1 MNTLQK
7 GDVMRLRKVA
17 LALPGLALLSAC
29 GSELG
34 GSADDVVVVASE
46 LNLSFAQHQARC
58 AADPRVQANQVT
70 LTECIGADIFFVENF
85 NGNGRTCASC
95 HRLERNFAIDPTF
108 IARLPLA
115 DPLFVAETNAA
126 LAQLE
131 IPAQMRARSL
141 ILENV
146 DGTAPQGPTARFV
159 LRSVPHNLSMGTSIA
174 TPTPGV
180 GPAERTGWSADG
192 APGAG
197 LLTDFT
203 QGAVVQHFTRSL
215 NRVAGPDFRNATAQE
230 GQAVATF
237 MRELGRKNEINL
249 GAVTFSDAAANTG
262 RQRFLAVG
270 CNPCHNNAGAN
281 SGGVNQNFITNV
293 EGGRN
298 AALAGFPRDGG
309 LGNAGANPPNPIGNL
324 TFNSA
329 PLIEAAD
336 SGPFFHTDTTVSGAP
351 AFNTPSA
358 TTIEEAVAFYGSNA
372 FAARPGG
379 GGQRLPI
386 NAADITNIGRFL
398 RGLNAIFNIQM
409 ASNRILGAR
418 NLGTALGDVARVAA
432 MQRRMAQMTLFELDD
447 AIRVLAEVNLNT
459 VQANQVR
466 AARTQIENVVDLASH
481 QGTGAVAF
489 GNRMNAFASALA
501 SLNTADGGIAA
512 VTFNIGNGTRMDC
525 AAPSAAG
532 TDAPC
537 FNPGL
542 RTRPN

>member
-1 MNTLQK
+1 
-7 GDVMRLRKVA
+7 MRLKRVA
-17 LALPGLALLSAC
+17 LALPVVALLPAC
-29 GSELG
+29 GGELDEG
-34 GSADDVVVVASE
+34 PAEEVVVVESA
-46 LNLSFAQHQARC
+46 LNLTFAQHQTRC
-58 AADPRVQANQVT
+58 TTDPRVQAGQVS
-70 LTECIGADIFFVENF
+70 LNECIGADIFFIENF
-85 NGNGRTCASC
+85 NGNGRTCATC
-95 HRLERNFAIDPTF
+95 HRLERNFAIDPAF
-108 IARLPLA
+108 IAQLPLA

-146 DGTAPQGPTARFV
+146 DGTAPQGPTTRFV
-159 LRSVPHNLSMGTSIA
+159 LRSVPHNLSMSRTIA
-174 TPTPGV
+174 TPTPGI

-197 LLTDFT
+197 LLSDFT

-249 GAVTFSDAAANTG
+249 AAVTFSDAAANTG

-270 CNPCHNNAGAN
+270 CNPCHNNAGSN
-281 SGGVNQNFITNV
+281 TGGANQNFNTNV
-293 EGGRN
+293 EVARN
-298 AALAGFPRDGG
+298 AALAAFPRDGG
-309 LGNAGANPPNPIGNL
+309 LGNTGANPPNPIGNL

-336 SGPFFHTDTTVSGAP
+336 TGPFFHTDTTVSGAP

-358 TTIEEAVAFYGSNA
+358 NTIEQAVAFYGGNA

-418 NLGTALGDVARVAA
+418 NVGSALGDVIRVWN
-432 MQRRMAQMTLFELDD
+432 MHRRMAQMTLFELDD
-447 AIRVLAEVNLNT
+447 AIRVLAEVNLNP

-466 AARTQIENVVDLASH
+466 AARTQIENVINLTSH
-481 QGTGAVAF
+481 QGTGTVPF
-489 GNRMNAFASALA
+489 GNRMTAFTSALT
-501 SLNTADGGIAA
+501 SLNAADGGIAN
-512 VTFNIGNGTRMDC
+512 VTFTIGNGTRMDC

-532 TDAPC
+532 TEAPC
-537 FNPGL
+537 FNPVL
-542 RTRPN
+542 RNRPN

>member
-1 MNTLQK
+1 MTF
-7 GDVMRLRKVA
+7 RRVA
-17 LALPGLALLSAC
+17 LALPSLALLSAC
-29 GSELG
+29 GSEFDDG
-34 GSADDVVVVASE
+34 ASDDVVRVESE
-46 LNLSFAQHQARC
+46 LNLSFAQHQTRC
-58 AADPRVQANQVT
+58 TTDPRVQAGQVS
-70 LTECIGADIFFVENF
+70 LTECIGADIFFTENF

-108 IARLPLA
+108 IARLPLT

-126 LAQLE
+126 LFQLE
-131 IPAQMRARSL
+131 IPAQMRSRSL

-146 DGTAPQGPTARFV
+146 DGTAPQGPTVRFV
-159 LRSVPHNLSMGTSIA
+159 LRSVPHNLSMGRTIT
-174 TPTPGV
+174 TPTPGA

-197 LLTDFT
+197 LLSNFT
-203 QGAVVQHFTRSL
+203 QGAVVQHFTRTL

-249 GAVTFSDAAANTG
+249 GAVAFSDVAANTG

-270 CNPCHNNAGAN
+270 CNTCHNNAGSN
-281 SGGVNQNFITNV
+281 TGGVNQNFNTNV
-293 EGGRN
+293 EGARN
-298 AALAGFPRDGG
+298 AGLAGFARDGG
-309 LGNAGANPPNPIGNL
+309 LGNAGAAPPNPIGNL
-324 TFNSA
+324 TFNSP

-336 SGPFFHTDTTVSGAP
+336 TGPFFHTDTTVSGAP
-351 AFNTPSA
+351 AFNAPSA
-358 TTIEEAVAFYGSNA
+358 NTIEQAVAFYGGNA

-379 GGQRLPI
+379 GGQPLPI
-386 NAADITNIGRFL
+386 NVADITNIGRFL

-418 NLGTALGDVARVAA
+418 NLGTVIGDLPRVAT

-466 AARTQIENVVDLASH
+466 AARTQIENVVNLASH

-489 GNRMNAFASALA
+489 GNRMAAFASAMT
-501 SLNTADGGIAA
+501 SLDTADGGIAN
-512 VTFNIGNGTRMDC
+512 VTFTIGNGTRMDC
-525 AAPSAAG
+525 AAPSPAG

-537 FNPGL
+537 FAPGL

>member
-1 MNTLQK
+1 M
-7 GDVMRLRKVA
+7 GLRRVA
-17 LALPGLALLSAC
+17 LALPSLALLSAC
-29 GSELG
+29 GTELDDG
-34 GSADDVVVVASE
+34 LADEEVVRIESE
-46 LNLSFAQHQARC
+46 LNLSFAQHQTRC
-58 AADPRVQANQVT
+58 TTDPRVQAGQVT
-70 LTECIGADIFFVENF
+70 LTECIGADIFFIENF

-95 HRLERNFAIDPTF
+95 HRLERNFAIDPPF

-115 DPLFVAETNAA
+115 DPLFVAETVPA

-146 DGTAPQGPTARFV
+146 DGTTPQGPTVRFV
-159 LRSVPHNLSMGTSIA
+159 LRSVPHNLSMGRTIT

-192 APGAG
+192 APGTG
-197 LLTDFT
+197 LLSDFT

-230 GQAVATF
+230 GQAVGTF

-249 GAVTFSDAAANTG
+249 TAITFSDAAANTG
-262 RQRFLAVG
+262 RQRFLAAG
-270 CNPCHNNAGAN
+270 CNPCHNNAGSN
-281 SGGVNQNFITNV
+281 TGGVNQNFNTNV

-298 AALAGFPRDGG
+298 AALGAFPRDGG
-309 LGNAGANPPNPIGNL
+309 LGNTGAAPPNPIGNL
-324 TFNSA
+324 TFNS
-329 PLIEAAD
+329 PSLIEAAD
-336 SGPFFHTDTTVSGAP
+336 TGPFFHTDTTVAGAP
-351 AFNTPSA
+351 AFNTASA
-358 TTIEEAVAFYGSNA
+358 TTIEQAVAFYASNA

-386 NAADITNIGRFL
+386 NATDITNIGRFL

-418 NLGTALGDVARVAA
+418 NMGTALGDLARVAT

-447 AIRVLAEVNLNT
+447 AIRVLADVNLNT

-466 AARTQIENVVDLASH
+466 DARTQIENVVNLASH

-489 GNRMNAFASALA
+489 GNRMTAFASALT
-501 SLNTADGGIAA
+501 SLDAADGGIAN
-512 VTFNIGNGTRMDC
+512 VTFTIGNGTRMDC
-525 AAPSAAG
+525 AAPSVAG

-537 FNPGL
+537 FNPAL